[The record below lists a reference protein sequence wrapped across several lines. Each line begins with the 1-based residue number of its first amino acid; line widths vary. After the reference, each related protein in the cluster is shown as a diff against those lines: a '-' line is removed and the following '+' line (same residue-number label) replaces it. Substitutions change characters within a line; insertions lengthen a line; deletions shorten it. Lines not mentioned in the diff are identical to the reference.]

1 MLLIKIHLAKVS
13 SIMKHSK
20 NLSNEFL
27 DQKYKQMVT
36 IVINNN
42 MACEKIQDNLNMT
55 NNSLNIRYFIR

>member
-1 MLLIKIHLAKVS
+1 
-13 SIMKHSK
+13 MKHSK

-36 IVINNN
+36 IVVNNN
-42 MACEKIQDNLNMT
+42 MACEKIQDNLYMT